1 MYSVQLSSE
10 GGHSMK
16 DFSQF
21 QSVCHVTDWKDAE
34 TKKFHDNVTSFVM
47 LKAVALHVRLRS
59 QGGRVHKA

>member
-1 MYSVQLSSE
+1 
-10 GGHSMK
+10 MK